1 MKVINKQDLTQT
13 VEISRIDKRLRK
25 NYNIHE
31 SLDETVHKLLNV
43 LQPGTVLPIHRHLH
57 PPKKETIV
65 LLQGSLIMEL
75 YDENKQVVASYELSK
90 ESGNFICEI
99 YPEEWHT
106 YFPLEK
112 DTLVLGIKE
121 GPYIPYKDIDVLK

>member
-1 MKVINKQDLTQT
+1 MDFFENVFNPLDNVI
-13 VEISRIDKRLRK
+13 VSSRGQFRIAPSS
-25 NYNIHE
+25 IC
-31 SLDETVHKLLNV
+31 ST
-43 LQPGTVLPIHRHLH
+43 
-57 PPKKETIV
+57 
-65 LLQGSLIMEL
+65 
-75 YDENKQVVASYELSK
+75 